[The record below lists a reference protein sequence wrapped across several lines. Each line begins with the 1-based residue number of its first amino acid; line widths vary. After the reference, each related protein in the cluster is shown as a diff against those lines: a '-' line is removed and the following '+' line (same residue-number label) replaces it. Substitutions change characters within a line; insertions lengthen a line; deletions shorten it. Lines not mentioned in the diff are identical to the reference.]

1 MVPNK
6 LNQFY
11 VTIYKI
17 ADTDSFA
24 VYEYGPNEDCVG
36 QIQINKETGDIEILS
51 NVPGDEKMTSAL
63 CAKRKLYLHWK
74 NKEFPDKTYY
84 AA

>member
-1 MVPNK
+1 MAI
-6 LNQFY
+6 Y

-17 ADTDSFA
+17 SESDSFA
-24 VYEYGPNEDCVG
+24 IYEYGPNEDCVG
-36 QIQINKETGDIEILS
+36 QIQINKGTGEIEILS
-51 NVPGDEKMTSAL
+51 NVPSDDKMTSAL

-74 NKEFPDKTYY
+74 NKEFPDKTFY

>member
-1 MVPNK
+1 MAI
-6 LNQFY
+6 Y

-17 ADTDSFA
+17 SETDSFA
-24 VYEYGPNEDCVG
+24 VYEYGPNEDRVG

-51 NVPGDEKMTSAL
+51 NVPGDVKMTYSL
-63 CAKRKLYLHWK
+63 CAKRKLFLHWQ
-74 NKEFPDKTYY
+74 NKEFPDKTCF